1 MPNLHA
7 RIARHGCG
15 WPRREGSRVG
25 QGIACDASGCI
36 GRLVDGARVAYALMP
51 DAFEDDCREADLVV
65 AAVRRR
71 RRAARQW

>member
-1 MPNLHA
+1 V
-7 RIARHGCG
+7 
-15 WPRREGSRVG
+15 RVT
-25 QGIACDASGCI
+25 
-36 GRLVDGARVAYALMP
+36 YALMP